1 MVRREG
7 LRVSDPIGPHYN
19 RRWLAQPEDSAL
31 PHSPIPAPSVLA
43 GMRQALKPHAPFAAM
58 SEGDLDRIVRASLLK
73 YFAPGE
79 IILAPAS
86 NRPAHCYVIRQGTVR
101 GERPGASGGAIAL
114 WELSAGEM
122 FPLGALIGRRGVT
135 SVYRA
140 TQDTFCLKFPAAV
153 FDAMIGSSPVF
164 QDFCTRQLAHLLDL
178 SRMRLQSEYVA
189 TATERRGL
197 ETPLGSLLRQA
208 PVVCDP
214 EAPLADALATM
225 ETHRIGAMLVADAEA
240 KPLGIFTRQ
249 DVIGRVVLP
258 QRSLTVPMREMM
270 TAPAITLS
278 VDATAGDA
286 ALVMAQHGIRHIVV
300 IDGGG
305 RIAGVVSER
314 DLFSLQRLSVRE
326 LASTIR
332 RAVDVPALVQCAT
345 DIRALSHSLV
355 AQGVAAGH
363 LTRMIS
369 SLNDQIAV
377 RILDLA
383 APKHDLSGLALCW
396 LGMGSEGRGEQT
408 IATDQDNGLIFVAND
423 EAIAP
428 DVIRER
434 LLPFA
439 RGVNEAMDRCGY
451 PLCKGGVMAMNP
463 RWCASLDEWKAA
475 FAGWID
481 QGDPVSLL
489 AANIFF
495 DFRALWGERRLADAL
510 RADIA
515 TRAQT
520 NSRFLK
526 QMSDNA
532 LRNRPPLNWRGE
544 LQAAEGDS
552 DVEGIDLKMSGSV
565 PFVDAARIFAL
576 ATGVTA
582 TNTVERLAQAA
593 AKRGI
598 PAPEV
603 PVWCDAFEYVQLLR
617 LREQHRRVAHGAR
630 NGEGTNPNVVPLAML
645 PDLDRRILKEAMR
658 QIRKV
663 QQRLEL
669 DYPG

>member
-1 MVRREG
+1 MRSRSARR
-7 LRVSDPIGPHYN
+7 PAKKIP
-19 RRWLAQPEDSAL
+19 L
-31 PHSPIPAPSVLA
+31 PQTPTPAPSILA
-43 GMRQALKPHAPFAAM
+43 GLKLALKPHAPFAAM
-58 SEGDLDRIVRASLLK
+58 REGDLDRIVRASQLK

-79 IILAPAS
+79 IILAPAAD
-86 NRPAHCYVIRQGTVR
+86 RPAHCHVIRQGTVR
-101 GERPGASGGAIAL
+101 GERPGGSGAATAL

-122 FPLGALIGRRGVT
+122 FPLSALLARRGVT

-140 TQDTFCLKFPAAV
+140 TEDTFCLTFPTAT
-153 FDAMIGSSPVF
+153 FDALIAASTVF

-178 SRMRLQSEYVA
+178 SRLRLQSEYVA
-189 TATERRGL
+189 SATEQRGL
-197 ETPLGSLLRQA
+197 ETSLGSVLRQS
-208 PVVCDP
+208 PVVCGPD
-214 EAPLADALATM
+214 APLGDALTTM
-225 ETHRIGAMLVADAEA
+225 ENLRIGAMLVVDAEA

-258 QRSLTVPMREMM
+258 QRPLTAPMRDVM
-270 TAPAITLS
+270 TAPAITLA

-286 ALVMAQHGIRHIVV
+286 ALVMAQYGIRHIVV
-300 IDGGG
+300 VDGGG
-305 RIAGVVSER
+305 QVTGVVSER

-332 RAVDVPALVQCAT
+332 RAADVPALVQCAA
-345 DIRALSHSLV
+345 DVRALSHSLV

-369 SLNDQIAV
+369 SLNDQVAV
-377 RILDLA
+377 RILGLT

-396 LGMGSEGRGEQT
+396 LGMGSEGRREQT
-408 IATDQDNGLIFVAND
+408 IATDQDNGLIFVTND
-423 EAIAP
+423 ESLAP
-428 DVIRER
+428 DTVRER

-439 RGVNEAMDRCGY
+439 RAVNEALDRCGY
-451 PLCKGGVMAMNP
+451 PLCKGGVMALNP

-475 FAGWID
+475 FANWID
-481 QGDPVSLL
+481 RGDPDSLL

-495 DFRALWGERRLADAL
+495 DFRALWGEPGLADML
-510 RADIA
+510 RVDIA
-515 TRAQT
+515 KRAQA
-520 NSRFLK
+520 NPRFLK

-544 LQAAEGDS
+544 LQAEEGNS
-552 DVEGIDLKMSGSV
+552 GVEGIDLKMSGSV

-576 ATGVTA
+576 ATGITA

-617 LREQHRRVAHGAR
+617 LREQHRRVAPGAR
-630 NGEGTNPNVVPLAML
+630 EGQDASPNVVPLAML

>member
-1 MVRREG
+1 M
-7 LRVSDPIGPHYN
+7 P
-19 RRWLAQPEDSAL
+19 QL
-31 PHSPIPAPSVLA
+31 PTPAPSVIA
-43 GMRQALKPHAPFAAM
+43 GLKQALKPHAPFAAM
-58 SEGDLDRIVRASLLK
+58 SEGDLDRIVRASKLR

-79 IILAPAS
+79 TILVPAAERS
-86 NRPAHCYVIRQGTVR
+86 AHCYVIRQGTVR
-101 GERPGASGGAIAL
+101 GERPGGTGASAAL

-122 FPLGALIGRRGVT
+122 FPLGALLGRRGVT

-140 TQDTFCLKFPAAV
+140 SQDTFCLVFPVAV
-153 FDAMIGSSPVF
+153 FDALIGASPVF
-164 QDFCTRQLAHLLDL
+164 QDFCTRRLAHLLDL
-178 SRMRLQSEYVA
+178 SRMRLQSEYAA
-189 TATERRGL
+189 TATEQRGL
-197 ETPLGSLLRQA
+197 ATPLASVLRQA
-208 PVVCDP
+208 PIVRGP
-214 EAPLADALATM
+214 DAGLGETLATM
-225 ETHRIGAMLVADAEA
+225 EDARIGSMPIVDTDA

-249 DVIGRVVLP
+249 DVIARVVLP
-258 QRSLTVPMREMM
+258 RRPLTAPMRDVMS
-270 TAPAITLS
+270 APAITLPAG
-278 VDATAGDA
+278 ATAGDA
-286 ALVMAQHGIRHIVV
+286 ALLMVQRGIRHVV
-300 IDGGG
+300 VVDGDG
-305 RIAGVVSER
+305 RVAGIVSER

-326 LASTIR
+326 LASAIR
-332 RAVDVPALVQCAT
+332 RAADIAVLVQCAA
-345 DIRALSHSLV
+345 DVRALSHSLV

-377 RILDLA
+377 RILELT
-383 APKHDLSGLALCW
+383 APKHDFSGLAVCW

-408 IATDQDNGLIFVAND
+408 IATDQDNGLIFVTND
-423 EAIAP
+423 EGLAP
-428 DVIRER
+428 DAVRKR

-439 RGVNEAMDRCGY
+439 RAANEAMDRCGY

-481 QGDPVSLL
+481 RGDPESLL

-495 DFRALWGERRLADAL
+495 DFRALWGEPALADAL

-515 TRAQT
+515 EHARANQ
-520 NSRFLK
+520 RFLK

-544 LQAAEGDS
+544 LQAAEDDAG
-552 DVEGIDLKMSGSV
+552 VEGIDLKMNGSV

-576 ATGVTA
+576 AAGSPA
-582 TNTVERLAQAA
+582 TNTVERLEKAGAA
-593 AKRGI
+593 CGI
-598 PAPEV
+598 PAPEIRA
-603 PVWCDAFEYVQLLR
+603 WCDAFEYVQLLR
-617 LREQHRRVAHGAR
+617 LREQHRRAA
-630 NGEGTNPNVVPLAML
+630 NGPRDGDDGNPNVVPLALL

-663 QQRLEL
+663 QQRLEV